1 MSIIKK
7 PLRCKL
13 RCHLMAP
20 NNPARKIQQ
29 WDSYLMET
37 PARMGRTVMAK
48 NRLESILFLLLTR
61 YDAVSIYAH
70 LPVFRPE

>member
-1 MSIIKK
+1 MPINKK
-7 PLRCKL
+7 PLRCEL

-20 NNPARKIQQ
+20 NSPARELQQ

-37 PARMGRTVMAK
+37 PVRMGRTVMAK
-48 NRLESILFLLLTR
+48 NRSESILVLLLTR
-61 YDAVSIYAH
+61 YDAASIYDH